1 MLPGPKG
8 SEWTDLAKAELS
20 AERLLFNVKFENAAS
35 VNFRFG
41 REPVKE
47 MLSQKGENCPIIRQL
62 LPVVY

>member
-1 MLPGPKG
+1 MRRWTAVMLPGPSG

-20 AERLLFNVKFENAAS
+20 AERLLFNVKFENATS

-47 MLSQKGENCPIIRQL
+47 MLALQV
-62 LPVVY
+62 PVAP